1 MKKLILPLLAFILS
15 ITMVAQEQVPSATF
29 GTAGKL
35 TVKWQI
41 LTSPGTDTYLAVYIT
56 NSSNQLVNTLSYQY
70 GSAEAA
76 QLTTFYSLIGSKY
89 STASFKFVGS
99 PDGTTGATFTGTIAQ
114 KTVYWGNSA
123 TMAASVAALADGNYN
138 VAFEIVRRNN
148 LRNYYT
154 VTFAKGP
161 ATSTPTI
168 PAMSYFSGV
177 TVSWVPA
184 NTAVQ
189 NVELQK
195 LYSLYPTQAVS
206 SIYVS
211 GSDIEGMDI
220 CSLNGKILLHGN
232 EQQMNISQ
240 LPKGAYLAVVYT
252 KSGNMVVKKFQK
264 I

>member
-15 ITMVAQEQVPSATF
+15 ITLVAQEQIPSATF

-35 TVKWQI
+35 TVKWAVS
-41 LTSPGTDTYLAVYIT
+41 SPGANAYLAVYIT

-70 GSAEAA
+70 GSSRAS
-76 QLTTFYSLIGSKY
+76 QLTTFYSLIGSSY
-89 STASFKFVGS
+89 NTANFKFVGS
-99 PDGTTGATFTGTIAQ
+99 PDGTTGATFSSAIAA

-138 VAFEIVRRNN
+138 LILELVRENN
-148 LRNYYT
+148 LISKYT
-154 VTFAKGP
+154 IVFAKGP

-168 PAMSYFSGV
+168 PTMSYFNGV